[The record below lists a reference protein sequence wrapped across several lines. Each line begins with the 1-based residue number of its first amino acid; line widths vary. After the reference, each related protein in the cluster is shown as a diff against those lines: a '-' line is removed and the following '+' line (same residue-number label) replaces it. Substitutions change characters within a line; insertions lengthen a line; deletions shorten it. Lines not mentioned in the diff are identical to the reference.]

1 MLDNVRFPSCGVI
14 LFNDKTISVRSM
26 FGDEHERIS
35 AFLSAEC
42 LRRKALDNVGFPV
55 FDVPVLDDQC

>member
-1 MLDNVRFPSCGVI
+1 
-14 LFNDKTISVRSM
+14 M